1 MAERPEQTRES
12 GDSEPKR
19 MARPARADQFTVSDI
34 LRYAGE
40 GRLRLPAFQRPLR
53 WESSDKRQLVDSIE
67 RGFPIGTLL
76 LWKRSVSDLEEDAG
90 RALAGA
96 PELPSRG
103 DVYLVVDGQQRIT
116 TLWDALGRRP
126 ESGQVLGFELPRGEF
141 RFRPMS
147 RAELEAQQSQGGD
160 SDVFMPLYV
169 VGDATS
175 QLEWMP
181 QGLARE
187 SKTRLLEVGSRLR
200 DYKIAV
206 YIVEGDDLETLR
218 EVFDRTNRTGK
229 HLTREEVFDA
239 LVGSKVGGLD
249 RVNTDLAD
257 LGFGTLTG
265 KTVLNAFEAISGA
278 KIGKLDPRSVDA
290 TEARSHLRRLGKA
303 FDQAIRFLREAG
315 MPHVELVPYELAIV
329 VLAKLFDAFPDPRD
343 RSRVLLRRWLWRGS
357 IAGKLGGASGSL
369 QSYADDVV
377 AGDEHGSVQRLLARL
392 GNVEESK
399 RSLAWPERFS
409 AANAVGQ
416 LHICAVLHARPR
428 HLRTGELL
436 GVAELFSEGLDGVC
450 RRIID
455 QPEAEASS
463 ARGFENRLLH
473 PAAGANPARLIAECD
488 DVAALTSHHIDRDAH
503 LALRS
508 DDADG
513 FLRSRRAL
521 VSSYV
526 LRFFERQAEWG
537 RDDAPPVT
545 ELARAVGSP

>member
-1 MAERPEQTRES
+1 MAEHPEQTRES

-53 WESSDKRQLVDSIE
+53 WDSSDKRQLVDSIE

-76 LWKRSVSDLEEDAG
+76 LWKRSVSDLEADAG
-90 RALAGA
+90 RPLAGA
-96 PELPSRG
+96 PELPPRG

-126 ESGQVLGFELPRGEF
+126 ASGQVLGFDLSEGF
-141 RFRPMS
+141 QFRPMS
-147 RAELEAQQSQGGD
+147 RAELEAQQAQGGD

-181 QGLARE
+181 QGLPRG

-206 YIVEGDDLETLR
+206 YVVEGDDLETLR

-239 LVGSKVGGLD
+239 LLGSKVGGLE
-249 RVNTDLAD
+249 RVNVDLAH
-257 LGFGTLTG
+257 LGFGPLAG
-265 KTVLNAFEAISGA
+265 STVLNAFEAISGA
-278 KIGKLDPRSVDA
+278 RIGKLDPRSVGE
-290 TEARSHLRRLGKA
+290 TEARSHLLRLGKA
-303 FDQAIRFLREAG
+303 FERAIRFLREAG
-315 MPHVELVPYELAIV
+315 MPHVELVPYELALV
-329 VLAKLFDAFPDPRD
+329 VLAKLFDAFPEPQD

-377 AGDEHGSVQRLLARL
+377 AGDEHASVQRLLARL

-399 RSLAWPERFS
+399 RFLAWPERFS
-409 AANAVGQ
+409 AANAVGK
-416 LHICAVLHARPR
+416 LHICAFLHARPR
-428 HLRTGELL
+428 HLRTGEELD
-436 GVAELFSEGLDGVC
+436 VAVMFSAGLDGVC

-455 QPEAEASS
+455 QPEADASS

-488 DVAALTSHHIDRDAH
+488 DVAALASHHIDRDAH

-526 LRFFERQAEWG
+526 LRYFERQAEWG

-545 ELARAVGSP
+545 ELARLAGSP